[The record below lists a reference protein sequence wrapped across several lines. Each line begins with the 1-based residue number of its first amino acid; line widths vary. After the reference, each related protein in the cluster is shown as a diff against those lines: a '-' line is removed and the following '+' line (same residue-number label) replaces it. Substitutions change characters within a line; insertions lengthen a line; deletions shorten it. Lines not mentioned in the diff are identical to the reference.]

1 MYAADYHVHSTC
13 SPDGK
18 MTMSQAA
25 EAALRAGLDEICITD
40 HVDTIYW
47 GSNEP
52 RDSFDWDASMIQY
65 LEAVDKFGD
74 KLSIK
79 LGAELGEANL
89 AFDRAEILLNSAKSW
104 TFPSVRCI
112 LVVKSSIVWTF
123 TSWRRERVPTTMP
136 PSSRIT

>member
-18 MTMSQAA
+18 MTMAQAA
-25 EAALRAGLDEICITD
+25 EAAIGAGLDEICITD

-47 GSNEP
+47 GTNAP
-52 RDSFDWDASMIQY
+52 RTSFDWAASRAQY
-65 LEAVDKFGD
+65 REAVEKYSD

-89 AFDRAEILLNSAKSW
+89 SF
-104 TFPSVRCI
+104 
-112 LVVKSSIVWTF
+112 
-123 TSWRRERVPTTMP
+123 
-136 PSSRIT
+136 